1 MWTAIK
7 SIFGIVANPITE
19 ITKELIDTPLEKAQA
34 QMLKVK
40 TLDPNGQ
47 MRREIAKV
55 VTHLYKVY
63 IYTAMILFIC
73 QSFELGN
80 PEQIAMA
87 INKIVELFVP
97 ITAMFTAIVSASFG
111 VNVSN
116 NIKDIKLGNKEG
128 NQ

>member
-1 MWTAIK
+1 MWGAIK
-7 SIFGIVANPITE
+7 SIFGVVANPITE

-34 QMLKVK
+34 QVLKVK
-40 TLDPNGQ
+40 ALDPNGQ
-47 MRREIAKV
+47 MRREIAKT

-63 IYTAMILFIC
+63 IYVAMVLFFA
-73 QSFELGN
+73 QSFDLGN
-80 PEQIAMA
+80 ANQIQLA

-116 NIKDIKLGNKEG
+116 NIKDIKLGNKDS
-128 NQ
+128 